1 MVEPSR
7 PNERPFIELK
17 FSIGGAN
24 ILNAVVTDSIGQ
36 PLYTM
41 TSDEGRTKLS
51 SQRDNSKV
59 ATIDWDR
66 RSPRMVF
73 RGKKVKCKEWLP
85 RSGPD
90 TECVHMLMTHASLL

>member
-41 TSDEGRTKLS
+41 TSDEGRC
-51 SQRDNSKV
+51 SQRDNTKV
-59 ATIDWDR
+59 ATIVWDR
-66 RSPRMVF
+66 HSPRMVF
-73 RGKKVKCKEWLP
+73 RGKKVKRKEWLP
-85 RSGPD
+85 RAGPD
-90 TECVHMLMTHASLL
+90 TECVLMLMTHASLL